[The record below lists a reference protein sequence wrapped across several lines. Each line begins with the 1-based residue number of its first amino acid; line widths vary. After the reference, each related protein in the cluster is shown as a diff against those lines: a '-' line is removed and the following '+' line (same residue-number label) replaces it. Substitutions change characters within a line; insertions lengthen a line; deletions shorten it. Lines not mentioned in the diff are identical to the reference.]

1 MKRRWLYESPTHWEQ
16 ERIHAVVLYCSDG
29 RFGEQFDD
37 FSYNYLRLFRYDRL
51 AIPGGPAELA
61 RGTNPALEDHM
72 RFLRDVHELERV
84 VLIQHQACAYY
95 GTYLGVP
102 PERIEAVQRED
113 LARAVDAVRRI
124 DSRLTVEAY
133 LAQRDESHVGFE
145 HVDLF
150 AERASLA
157 QVEV

>member
-61 RGTNPALEDHM
+61 RGTNPALQHHM
-72 RFLRDVHELERV
+72 QFLLDAHQLERV

-95 GTYLGVP
+95 GQYLGVS

-113 LARAVDAVRRI
+113 LLRATDAIRRI
-124 DSRLTVEAY
+124 DPKLMVEAY

-145 HVDLF
+145 N
-150 AERASLA
+150 
-157 QVEV
+157 VELVSQRVAVGPA

>member
-1 MKRRWLYESPTHWEQ
+1 MERRWLYESPTHWEQ

-61 RGTNPALEDHM
+61 RGTNPALQQHM
-72 RFLRDVHELERV
+72 RFLLDVHQLERV

-95 GTYLGVP
+95 GQVLGVA
-102 PERIEAVQRED
+102 PERIESVQRDD
-113 LARAVDAVRRI
+113 LMRAADAVRRI
-124 DSRLTVEAY
+124 DSRLMVEAY
-133 LAQRDESHVGFE
+133 LAQGDGTES
-145 HVDLF
+145 
-150 AERASLA
+150 
-157 QVEV
+157 